1 MYLISRYRQQAGWE
15 LPGCIS
21 VLPEVAR
28 AGKLGFSGGSWAVM
42 GAEWMWPRGL
52 QAVGC
57 VQGSGPA

>member
-28 AGKLGFSGGSWAVM
+28 AGKLGFSGGS
-42 GAEWMWPRGL
+42 
-52 QAVGC
+52 
-57 VQGSGPA
+57 